1 MNKIVNVLIGMLLC
15 TVIVSCGDSDD
26 DTNSGG
32 NGRLSGSKW
41 TTTNWDYGVGDDWAS
56 VIDETYNIF
65 FYSPTEG
72 MIYYGR
78 KDYDSDFGSSGS
90 RLVAHFNYSVNG
102 NKIDLSYIT
111 SPMYGFTEMEIQGET
126 LVANGFEFTK
136 GEIASSDNEWLATLH
151 GYTGMCKW
159 YHDLRNTLWIVGE
172 GDMGYYDSYSAT
184 PWAMKG
190 RTSNVVIVGKGVT
203 AIGSHAFAN
212 GSIAEVSLPSSLLE
226 IGDYAFADSS
236 IGDVDLSDNITTI
249 GEGAFSGCSYLKQVL
264 LPKNVVTIEDYAF
277 HDCQK
282 LTVALN
288 RCEKLQRIGKYSFM
302 GPTVSNFTSSDV
314 LSSIGIAAF
323 GNFKGS
329 KLELPNS
336 LTRIESLSFN
346 GSFSTISIGSGVDYI
361 SNGAFTSTASS
372 GKLYVNLN
380 TPPSTEGSIISD
392 GKGFGG
398 LEGKWTLYVPENRT
412 FAYVTKSPWNKF
424 KSIIEDSNLEGS
436 GKNDAGGTEVLVDY
450 ENLTYI
456 IDGKTYKMV
465 LVDGGNLPPFYIMQ
479 TEIQSYSYL
488 QLGDFIG
495 VLDSSGDGAVTKAE
509 LRKFINNLR
518 AATGLMFRLPTTAEW
533 QYAAKGGSRSAG
545 YTYSGGNNINDVA
558 WYKSN
563 SNKSGHN
570 IATKRSNELGLY
582 DMSGNY
588 GEVCS
593 NSDDNY
599 DVDGPICGGCWNDV
613 DSDCTALSWKVGS
626 KSTNKIPGTNVREQN
641 AFNGKYVTVRLVY
654 SIPK

>member
-15 TVIVSCGDSDD
+15 AVIVSCGDSGD
-26 DTNSGG
+26 DTNSRG
-32 NGRLSGSKW
+32 NGWLLGSKW

-90 RLVAHFNYSVNG
+90 RLVAHFNYSVSG
-102 NKIDLSYIT
+102 NKIELSYIT
-111 SPMYGFTEMEIQGET
+111 SPMYGFTEIEIQGET

-136 GEIASSDNEWLATLH
+136 GGIASSDNEWLATLH
-151 GYTGMCKW
+151 GSTGMCRW
-159 YHDLRNTLWIVGE
+159 YHDLRKTLWIVGE

-184 PWAMKG
+184 PWAMKN

-212 GSIAEVSLPSSLLE
+212 GSIAEVSLPSSLFE
-226 IGDYAFADSS
+226 IGDYAFANSS
-236 IGDVDLSDNITTI
+236 IGDVDLGDDVRTI
-249 GEGAFSGCSYLKQVL
+249 GEGAFSGCSYLKQVF
-264 LPKNVVTIEDYAF
+264 LPKNVEIIGDYAF
-277 HDCQK
+277 QDCQK
-282 LTVALN
+282 LTVALSK
-288 RCEKLQRIGKYSFM
+288 CESLQEIGMYAFM
-302 GPTVSNFTSSDV
+302 GPTVSSFTSSPI
-314 LSSIGIAAF
+314 LSAVGIGAF
-323 GNFKGS
+323 GNFKGA

-336 LTRIESLSFN
+336 ITRIESLSFN
-346 GSFSTISIGSGVDYI
+346 GSFSTVTIGSGVNYVA
-361 SNGAFTSTASS
+361 NNAFTSTASS

-380 TPPSTEGSIISD
+380 IPPTAEGSIISD
-392 GKGFGG
+392 GIGFGAM
-398 LEGKWTLYVPENRT
+398 EGKWTLYVPENRT

-424 KSIIEDSNLEGS
+424 KSIIETSSLDGGKDDSG
-436 GKNDAGGTEVLVDY
+436 DASVLVDY
-450 ENLTYI
+450 ENLTYTI
-456 IDGKTYKMV
+456 YGKTYKMV

-479 TEIQSYSYL
+479 TEIVSYSNL
-488 QLGDFIG
+488 QLGDFNG
-495 VLDSSGDGAVTKAE
+495 TLDASDDGAVTKSE
-509 LRKFINNLR
+509 LRKFIDNLR

-533 QYAAKGGSRSAG
+533 QYAAKGGSKSVG
-545 YTYSGGNNINDVA
+545 YTYSGSNNIDDVA
-558 WYKSN
+558 WYKNN
-563 SNKSGHN
+563 SDGDWHN
-570 IATKRSNELGLY
+570 IAVKKPNELGLY

-599 DVDGPICGGCWNDV
+599 DVDGPICGGCWDDV
-613 DSDCTALSWKVGS
+613 ASDCKIMSWKNGN
-626 KSTNKIPGTNVREQN
+626 KSTNKIPGTNIREKN